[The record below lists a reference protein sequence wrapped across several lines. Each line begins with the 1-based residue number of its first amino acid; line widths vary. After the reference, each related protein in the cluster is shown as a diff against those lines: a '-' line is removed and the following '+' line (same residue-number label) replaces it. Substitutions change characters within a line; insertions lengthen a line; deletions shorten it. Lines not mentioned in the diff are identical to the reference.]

1 MWQRTK
7 GTSSSRSGSF
17 ERRRAKTCAR
27 AMTTGGSQCI
37 TRRSTGTSRCAS
49 GCGGSADATRRC
61 GPTRVFGAV
70 SLRFF
75 VSAPARR
82 ILQVGLQ
89 ATSHDG
95 WQPLHAA
102 AHGGHLDVIRW
113 MVNRGASAT
122 AVTNDGWTALH
133 AAAHGGH
140 LAVVTWLVEH
150 GASIRER
157 AMNGEE
163 PLSLAAMSGQHEVV
177 DFLVRAWVLQSG
189 ASSEPED
196 GSSLPRGLAE
206 TLPPQQIEELERL
219 MTPRGEGSDQPQRSP
234 RGGHAPAGL
243 HTPRILRRGSSRS
256 VATSEPDSAM
266 MVAAAAAPPLPPPRR
281 GESVPVAPPPAVD
294 GVAEGGGGTA
304 MDGSVG
310 AAAGA
315 AGPAST
321 AIVTT
326 QEKSSSG
333 ILGAVFTSLFSGADA
348 AAAAAEAASPAPPPG
363 SADGR
368 TTLAASEPAFG
379 ESIFDALGLS
389 PRARAEAM
397 RKSKE
402 ARGAI
407 VIQCTVR
414 RWQARRVLETK
425 LTIRGLVMLM
435 ANAERR
441 HIRLIQRSYRAHL
454 EAKTRSAAALR
465 MQAVSRTRSG
475 RLVLSGG
482 PEIAVPLV
490 LAMREQACGASL
502 ACAAAACDRCHARAL
517 TARNRMPGN
526 AARPPLPPSPPRR
539 RRRFAASLKA
549 RTRGRRSCLRSSRPT
564 CGS

>member
-1 MWQRTK
+1 
-7 GTSSSRSGSF
+7 
-17 ERRRAKTCAR
+17 
-27 AMTTGGSQCI
+27 
-37 TRRSTGTSRCAS
+37 
-49 GCGGSADATRRC
+49 
-61 GPTRVFGAV
+61 
-70 SLRFF
+70 
-75 VSAPARR
+75 
-82 ILQVGLQ
+82 
-89 ATSHDG
+89 
-95 WQPLHAA
+95 
-102 AHGGHLDVIRW
+102 
-113 MVNRGASAT
+113 
-122 AVTNDGWTALH
+122 
-133 AAAHGGH
+133 
-140 LAVVTWLVEH
+140 
-150 GASIRER
+150 
-157 AMNGEE
+157 
-163 PLSLAAMSGQHEVV
+163 
-177 DFLVRAWVLQSG
+177 
-189 ASSEPED
+189 
-196 GSSLPRGLAE
+196 
-206 TLPPQQIEELERL
+206 
-219 MTPRGEGSDQPQRSP
+219 
-234 RGGHAPAGL
+234 
-243 HTPRILRRGSSRS
+243 
-256 VATSEPDSAM
+256 
-266 MVAAAAAPPLPPPRR
+266 
-281 GESVPVAPPPAVD
+281 
-294 GVAEGGGGTA
+294 

-526 AARPPLPPSPPRR
+526 AARPPSLLPPPPPRR

>member
-1 MWQRTK
+1 M
-7 GTSSSRSGSF
+7 
-17 ERRRAKTCAR
+17 
-27 AMTTGGSQCI
+27 
-37 TRRSTGTSRCAS
+37 
-49 GCGGSADATRRC
+49 AT
-61 GPTRVFGAV
+61 
-70 SLRFF
+70 
-75 VSAPARR
+75 
-82 ILQVGLQ
+82 
-89 ATSHDG
+89 
-95 WQPLHAA
+95 
-102 AHGGHLDVIRW
+102 
-113 MVNRGASAT
+113 
-122 AVTNDGWTALH
+122 
-133 AAAHGGH
+133 
-140 LAVVTWLVEH
+140 
-150 GASIRER
+150 
-157 AMNGEE
+157 
-163 PLSLAAMSGQHEVV
+163 
-177 DFLVRAWVLQSG
+177 
-189 ASSEPED
+189 
-196 GSSLPRGLAE
+196 
-206 TLPPQQIEELERL
+206 
-219 MTPRGEGSDQPQRSP
+219 
-234 RGGHAPAGL
+234 
-243 HTPRILRRGSSRS
+243 
-256 VATSEPDSAM
+256 
-266 MVAAAAAPPLPPPRR
+266 
-281 GESVPVAPPPAVD
+281 PPAVD

-326 QEKSSSG
+326 RRR
-333 ILGAVFTSLFSGADA
+333 A
-348 AAAAAEAASPAPPPG
+348 AAGFWGGLHLPVQRRRRSGGRRRGCRFARAAARQRG
-363 SADGR
+363 RR

-490 LAMREQACGASL
+490 LAMREQACGASSL
-502 ACAAAACDRCHARAL
+502 RRRRLRPMPRARAHRSQPD
-517 TARNRMPGN
+517 AREC
-526 AARPPLPPSPPRR
+526 RPTPPPSSPPPPPRR

-549 RTRGRRSCLRSSRPT
+549 RTRARRSCLRSSRPT